1 MPQRD
6 AAHLDDILIASE
18 LILSFLE
25 GVDQDTFHRDLKTQS
40 AVNVH
45 FEIVG
50 EATKRFSPEFKTTHP
65 GIPWRKMAGMRDILI
80 HAYDTVDVDE
90 IWFAASRDIP
100 QLIARLRQLPPLA
113 HTTR

>member
-6 AAHLDDILIASE
+6 AAHLDDILRASG

-25 GVDQDTFHRDLKTQS
+25 GIDQGAFRNDLKTQS
-40 AVNVH
+40 AVIRQ

-50 EATKRFSPEFKTTHP
+50 EATKRVSPEFKTIHP

-90 IWFAASRDIP
+90 VWLAASRDIP
-100 QLIARLRQLPPLA
+100 ALIALLRQLPPTESTA
-113 HTTR
+113 

>member
-6 AAHLDDILIASE
+6 AAHLDDILKASE

-25 GVDQDTFHRDLKTQS
+25 GFDRDTFQHDLKTQA
-40 AVNVH
+40 AVIRQ

-50 EATKRFSPEFKTTHP
+50 EATKRVSPEFKTAHP

-80 HAYDTVDVDE
+80 HAYDTVDVNE

-100 QLIARLRQLPPLA
+100 ELIARLRQLPPFES
-113 HTTR
+113 TPR